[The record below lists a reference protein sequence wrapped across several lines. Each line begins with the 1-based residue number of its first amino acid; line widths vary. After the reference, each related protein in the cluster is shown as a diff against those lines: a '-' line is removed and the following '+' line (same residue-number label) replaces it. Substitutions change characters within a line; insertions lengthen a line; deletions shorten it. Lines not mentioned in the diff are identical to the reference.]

1 MDGFLTEEEV
11 TQRLEAADALS
22 EAVKSGDFNAMAEAA
37 SRLSLDAEYLESV
50 KQTHGPEFIR
60 RWRLDI
66 SAAEDAYGKDW
77 LDR

>member
-1 MDGFLTEEEV
+1 MDGYLTEEEV

-22 EAVKSGDFNAMAEAA
+22 KAVKSGDFNAMAEAA
-37 SRLSLDAEYLESV
+37 SQLKFDAEYLQAV
-50 KQTHGPEFIR
+50 KETHGPDFIR

-66 SAAEDAYGKDW
+66 SAAEDAYGKGW